1 MVIAEMMAASLERA
15 VTEEHHTASKIKAEQ
30 PVFVNDDGSSNDTG
44 DFNRQ
49 RDEAKT
55 DGKLITEKNGTGR
68 TRNRSDHSASPRW
81 EDASDDLPPL
91 HPPAVSA
98 PGARPSGLMGQDA
111 SRPAV
116 QDERDGP
123 LRLSTSSG
131 SPRGRVYLMK
141 RKGGQNSPGKN
152 KSVMLEDRGASH
164 RETRKEGGWKD
175 RERSWGVETSGKSP
189 SSSPLLSLREEEEDG
204 GRRGKESSQQTA
216 LAYGTSSPPRRSLF
230 SQGTPGMCPGRSAS
244 ISDTA
249 PVASGNWPSLGRS
262 SAAASNCHS
271 QGLRHNCGDAS
282 QIEGQDSA
290 TVSDN
295 DPHPVDNNA
304 SAKAASGAAAATA
317 KDSHPRSAGSSS
329 SASTLT
335 ANDISA
341 ARLRD
346 DFSWVAKEAE
356 TGSPAAE
363 RWSGKKTVARASSG
377 VHDGSYSEDSDS
389 LPDLDLG
396 VRPPRRQPPSPPSN
410 ALVAI
415 TGGRAGETTQWH
427 RGSNSWDEESG
438 GAPKHPRND
447 DTVVEPADKIAQ
459 IAAVFPQ
466 MKGSEIAEV
475 LRRFDGSIERSVIAI
490 LEEEPG
496 LMGKQPAPN
505 VADPP
510 TPSPLLPSATAANS
524 RSASAVIDLTD

>member
-15 VTEEHHTASKIKAEQ
+15 VTEEHHTASKIKAKQ
-30 PVFVNDDGSSNDTG
+30 PVFVTDDDSSNDTG
-44 DFNRQ
+44 DFNHQ

-55 DGKLITEKNGTGR
+55 DGKLNEKNGAGR
-68 TRNRSDHSASPRW
+68 TRNRSDHSASPRRK
-81 EDASDDLPPL
+81 DASDDLPPL

-98 PGARPSGLMGQDA
+98 PGARPSGLMGQGA

-152 KSVMLEDRGASH
+152 KSVMLEDCGASR

-175 RERSWGVETSGKSP
+175 RERSWGVETSSKRP
-189 SSSPLLSLREEEEDG
+189 SSPLSLREEDG

-216 LAYGTSSPPRRSLF
+216 VAYGTSSPPRRSLF
-230 SQGTPGMCPGRSAS
+230 SQGTPGMCPGRSSS
-244 ISDTA
+244 ISG
-249 PVASGNWPSLGRS
+249 PASGNWPSLGRS
-262 SAAASNCHS
+262 SAASNCHS
-271 QGLRHNCGDAS
+271 QGLRHNSGDAS
-282 QIEGQDSA
+282 QRQGQDSA
-290 TVSDN
+290 TVNDN
-295 DPHPVDNNA
+295 DPHPVNNNNA
-304 SAKAASGAAAATA
+304 SAKAASGAAATA

-335 ANDISA
+335 ANGISA

-377 VHDGSYSEDSDS
+377 VHDGSDSEDSDS

-396 VRPPRRQPPSPPSN
+396 VRPLRRQPPSPPSN

-415 TGGRAGETTQWH
+415 TGWPAGETTQWH

-510 TPSPLLPSATAANS
+510 TPSPLLPSATAASS